1 MGSATGREASRV
13 SAAGSA
19 ANRASTAIDR
29 HCGSPGHLRL
39 RLRAQTNSIAG
50 RPDRAVVGKR
60 TFWLGRAAPSRR
72 VFDGGCL
79 DETVS
84 RFRSHGSQGLLR
96 FAHAL
101 DNLAAA
107 TRRRPSPGECQYPVL
122 PLGDDGL
129 AQNNFDPLR
138 VDCGALDRVS
148 YVILGRRVPLQTA
161 SLFVLR
167 DRLVGAEN
175 AVVDV
180 MVVDRDCCLNRQMRP
195 DCARNPVF
203 DL

>member
-1 MGSATGREASRV
+1 M
-13 SAAGSA
+13 
-19 ANRASTAIDR
+19 
-29 HCGSPGHLRL
+29 
-39 RLRAQTNSIAG
+39 
-50 RPDRAVVGKR
+50 
-60 TFWLGRAAPSRR
+60 
-72 VFDGGCL
+72 
-79 DETVS
+79 
-84 RFRSHGSQGLLR
+84 LR

-101 DNLAAA
+101 DDLAAA
-107 TRRRPSPGECQYPVL
+107 TRRRPSQGECQYPVL

-129 AQNNFDPLR
+129 AQNNFDALR
-138 VDCGALDRVS
+138 ADCGALDRVS
-148 YVILGRRVPLQTA
+148 YVIPGRRVPSQTA

-195 DCARNPVF
+195 DRARNPVF